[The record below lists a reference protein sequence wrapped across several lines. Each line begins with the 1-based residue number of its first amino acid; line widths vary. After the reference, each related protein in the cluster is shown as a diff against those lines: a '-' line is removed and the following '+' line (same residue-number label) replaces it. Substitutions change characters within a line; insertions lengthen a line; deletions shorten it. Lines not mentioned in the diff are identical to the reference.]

1 MNIRW
6 GMAIVLL
13 GCIVSGCAVGPQYH
27 APEPALPPQW
37 HQAATDGLAPG
48 AANLH
53 EWWLVFADDQLSSLV
68 HRAVEGNLDLRLA
81 MLRVR
86 EARALRGVAAGELL
100 PSLAGQGSYQRTK
113 YSANGFFGGA
123 IGRAAG
129 SNATFAE
136 SVARGVASGYLTQGL
151 GTILPEVPGLASSVA
166 GNLVGMIPG
175 RSKLPDTD
183 EMNLFTTGFDASWE
197 IDVFGGIRRS
207 VEAADSELAATVE
220 DYRSVQVSL
229 LAEVAATYIDV
240 RALQSQI
247 EATRRN
253 IELQKQ
259 TLSLTRAR
267 FDAQLTSELDVHQAR
282 TNLATTE
289 SELPLLESGLTL
301 AVYRLGVLLGGEPA
315 ALYDELSASRAI
327 PQPPSETFVGVPTD
341 LLRRRPDIRAAERR
355 LAAQTARIGVA
366 AADLYPRFTLSGT
379 LGFDA
384 RDFSH
389 MLDGRSVTYGLGPAV
404 HWSLFNGLR
413 NLSRIAAQEAATHYA
428 YVSYERTLLMALQ
441 DVESAMVAYKNEQA
455 RRDALLR
462 AAEAARQAV
471 QIAEKRYEDGL
482 TDFQNV
488 LAAQRSLVNLDNA
501 VAQSRGQVAVY
512 LVALYKAL
520 GGGWSP
526 DQTPP
531 AEDPDEGSAV
541 LAHPLDF
548 ILSGGKMNLPWETKP
563 DRNGESATTPT
574 NEE

>member
-1 MNIRW
+1 
-6 GMAIVLL
+6 MAIVLL
-13 GCIVSGCAVGPQYH
+13 GCTVSGCAVGPQYH
-27 APEPALPPQW
+27 APEPEFPPQW
-37 HQAATDGLAPG
+37 HQAAADGLSPG
-48 AANLH
+48 AANLQ
-53 EWWLVFADDQLSSLV
+53 EWWLVFADDQLSGLI
-68 HRAVEGNLDLRLA
+68 HRALEGNLDLRLA

-86 EARALRGVAAGELL
+86 EARALRGIAAGELL
-100 PSLAGQGSYQRTK
+100 PSLAGRSSYQRTK
-113 YSANGFFGGA
+113 YSANGFFGSA
-123 IGRAAG
+123 IGRSAG
-129 SNATFAE
+129 GSATFTE
-136 SVARGVASGYLTQGL
+136 SVARGVAGGYLSQGL

-166 GNLVGMIPG
+166 GNLVGMVPG
-175 RSKLPDTD
+175 RTKLPDTD
-183 EMNLFTTGFDASWE
+183 EMNLFSTGFDASWE
-197 IDVFGGIRRS
+197 VDVFGGIRRS
-207 VEAADSELAATVE
+207 VEAADGELAATME

-289 SELPLLESGLTL
+289 SELPLLETGLTL
-301 AVYRLGVLLGGEPA
+301 AIYRLGVLLGGEPA
-315 ALYDELSASRAI
+315 ALYDELSAARVI
-327 PQPPSETFVGVPTD
+327 PQPPTETFVGVPAD

-366 AADLYPRFTLSGT
+366 AAELYPRFTLSGT

-384 RDFSH
+384 RDFNH
-389 MLDGRSVTYGLGPAV
+389 MLDGRSITYGLGPAV
-404 HWSLFNGLR
+404 HWNLFAGLR
-413 NLSRIAAQEAATHYA
+413 NLHRIAAQEAATHYA
-428 YVSYERTLLMALQ
+428 YVSYERTLLVALQ
-441 DVESAMVAYKNEQA
+441 DVESAMVAYKSEQA

-462 AAEAARQAV
+462 AAEAARRAV

-488 LAAQRSLVNLDNA
+488 LVAQRSLVNLENA

-526 DQTPP
+526 DQAPQS
-531 AEDPDEGSAV
+531 EFLHEGPDV
-541 LAHPLDF
+541 LSRPFDF
-548 ILSGGKMNLPWETKP
+548 FFTGGRMNLPWETQP
-563 DRNGESATTPT
+563 DPGGESRTTTT